1 MLLFFEYTLENVRVL
16 FWQFKFEK
24 RMFPGYSYGGANFD
38 LTAWKLYIISIL
50 DRIEMSPVTL
60 VLRFTFDGASA
71 VFAFQYF

>member
-1 MLLFFEYTLENVRVL
+1 
-16 FWQFKFEK
+16 
-24 RMFPGYSYGGANFD
+24 MFPGYSYGGANFD

-71 VFAFQYF
+71 VFAFQYFKILFKQMTTFTSNVPRNLSA